1 MNPAT
6 REPNELGRPVWL
18 KDLVAGAVVFIAS
31 LIAFAIA
38 APMDPEPYHDG
49 SQLPAAIAVSKGMVV
64 HRDVFSGYG
73 FITAWLQG
81 AAVELFGPRLIV
93 IRMFT
98 AVLIAVVTVLMYV
111 LARKARL
118 SIIWSAAV
126 ALLWVAAW
134 PGRAVIW
141 GTPLLPWP
149 SVVYLVFQLGALLV
163 FLRALTSDRLLTD
176 DRRRTFAFATMGALT
191 ALAVLT
197 RLNYGAAFTL
207 ALVIS
212 LAVFARSRSVSARHW
227 LAAIGG
233 GLAGAGIP
241 LIVVA
246 AQGAFPAFIDQ
257 SIVGPLQG
265 KAIVKPTEWFYYENA
280 YLYGSSLLLIT
291 VLATLWLATKPWL
304 GRRTF
309 KVGVG
314 LAALGLTIW
323 ATTAIDGSL
332 LRNLILTKLTW
343 APAMDGQAMQPLFL
357 AVIWTILFAITIG
370 AVLALRAVRRQRAT
384 GSPDQVLIT
393 TLALTGLAS
402 LVQLFP
408 VADPNHLWW
417 AAPIPLVLLVYGLTI
432 TAPERAR
439 WAVPTLI
446 LVPSLVVSVA
456 TSVVYLQRPRT
467 EITTGTL
474 AGMRIDSNLYPSVLK
489 VDRLLAD
496 VEPHSAAFECA
507 GGLLAVW
514 NGEYLA
520 SGPGYVDYAYGLDR
534 ATPPSPASSTFR
546 CVPWGQHE
554 SAPSDAEAEGFRVVQ
569 RSGEVALSY
578 FTYVDILELVAN

>member
-1 MNPAT
+1 MSRMTPMSG
-6 REPNELGRPVWL
+6 EHGRRVRL
-18 KDLVAGAVVFIAS
+18 KDVGTATFVFVAS
-31 LIAFAIA
+31 LITFAVA

-49 SQLPAAIAVSKGMVV
+49 SQLPAAIAVSEGMVV

-280 YLYGSSLLLIT
+280 YLYGSSLVLIA
-291 VLATLWLATKPWL
+291 VLATLWLANKPWV
-304 GRRTF
+304 GRRAF
-309 KVGVG
+309 QVGVG
-314 LAALGLTIW
+314 LATLGLTLW
-323 ATTAIDGSL
+323 ATTAIDDSP
-332 LRNLILTKLTW
+332 LRNLIVTKLTW

-357 AVIWTILFAITIG
+357 AAIWTILFAIALG
-370 AVLALRAVRRQRAT
+370 AVLVLRAARRQRAT
-384 GSPDQVLIT
+384 GLPDQVLVT
-393 TLALTGLAS
+393 TLALTGVAS

-514 NGEYLA
+514 GGEYLA
-520 SGPGYVDYAYGLDR
+520 SGPGYVDYAYGLER
-534 ATPPSPASSTFR
+534 ATPPSPVSSTFR

-554 SAPSDAEAEGFRVVQ
+554 SAAPDAEAEGFSVVQ

-578 FTYVDILELVAN
+578 FTYVDILELIAN